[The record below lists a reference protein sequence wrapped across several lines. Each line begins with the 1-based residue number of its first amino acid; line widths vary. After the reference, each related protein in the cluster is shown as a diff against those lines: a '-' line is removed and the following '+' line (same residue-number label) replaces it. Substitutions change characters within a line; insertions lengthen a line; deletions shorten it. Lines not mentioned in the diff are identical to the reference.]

1 MFWFSEND
9 FDFVILEFYIVR
21 EVRIYVRYIRDLLKF
36 VDFVDVYNGVD
47 CNFFFFLNIVIVGD
61 ILG

>member
-1 MFWFSEND
+1 M
-9 FDFVILEFYIVR
+9 VLEFYIVR

-47 CNFFFFLNIVIVGD
+47 CNFLFFLNIVIVGD